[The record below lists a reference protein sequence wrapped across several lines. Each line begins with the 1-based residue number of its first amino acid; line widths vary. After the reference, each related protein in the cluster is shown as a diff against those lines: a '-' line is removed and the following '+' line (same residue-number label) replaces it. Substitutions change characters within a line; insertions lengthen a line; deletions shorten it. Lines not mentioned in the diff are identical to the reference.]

1 MLPLEPSQEKQKLQL
16 KLVLTGNVY
25 FKQTLLKNHNI
36 FISFLAQTIT
46 AGLSVENCKNRRRR
60 HFLDSAGFV
69 NWRNFGGRVA
79 ADMVITES
87 IYHR

>member
-36 FISFLAQTIT
+36 FISFLAQTIALGFLWKIVKT
-46 AGLSVENCKNRRRR
+46 EEGGISLIQPGL
-60 HFLDSAGFV
+60 
-69 NWRNFGGRVA
+69 
-79 ADMVITES
+79 
-87 IYHR
+87 

>member
-36 FISFLAQTIT
+36 FISFLAQTIALGFPWKIVKT
-46 AGLSVENCKNRRRR
+46 EEGGISLIQPGL
-60 HFLDSAGFV
+60 
-69 NWRNFGGRVA
+69 
-79 ADMVITES
+79 
-87 IYHR
+87 

>member
-36 FISFLAQTIT
+36 FISFLAQTIAFCGKKT
-46 AGLSVENCKNRRRR
+46 EEGGISLIQPGL
-60 HFLDSAGFV
+60 
-69 NWRNFGGRVA
+69 
-79 ADMVITES
+79 
-87 IYHR
+87 